1 MTNDPPPTPHEPKGV
16 AVADLPLRLTTMP
29 TDDRPADGNR
39 PAVEPLLATARDLAA
54 MLRLSLRTIRA
65 MDRAGKLPKPLRI
78 GRSIRWRYDELCDWI
93 AAGAPCRQMWEARRA
108 ARS

>member
-1 MTNDPPPTPHEPKGV
+1 MSD
-16 AVADLPLRLTTMP
+16 APLRLVTS
-29 TDDRPADGNR
+29 PAGDQTAPA

-54 MLRLSLRTIRA
+54 MLRLSLRTIRG
-65 MDRAGKLPKPLRI
+65 MDRAGKLPKPIRI